1 MTYCTADEILASLKI
16 ARPTWRSGDGTPLS
30 TFWTLCPKCSAMRS
44 SGRKRRKPC
53 LHVVIMSKRVT
64 WRCANCTWLG
74 IAQIEHEGHAA

>member
-1 MTYCTADEILASLKI
+1 MTRTADEILASLKI
-16 ARPTWRSGDGTPLS
+16 ARPAWRSSDGTPLS

-53 LHVVIMSKRVT
+53 LRVVIMSTRVT

-74 IAQIEHEGHAA
+74 IAQIGQEEHAA